1 MADIMGCPALFSTEM
16 DCLQPLSSQ
25 ISHTEGI
32 AISMTRLFHF
42 LCLLPIVI
50 AGVAD
55 AADRTPPTVVEHD
68 VPVKMRDG
76 VILRADI
83 YRPNAEGKFPVI
95 LQRRY
100 VDKRTITDFG
110 YAAAA
115 RGYVAIIQDIRGR
128 FASGGDFYPFRDEAN
143 DGYDTVEWAAAL
155 PYSNGKV
162 GMWGA
167 SYVGVSQ
174 IQTAMAHPPHLAGIC
189 PMVTGSD
196 YHNGWIYQ
204 GGAFEQMFAESWT
217 GGMAQDTF
225 SRYLAGNTKTVLEK
239 WHSPGD
245 FDLFNFPPLTANHAL
260 SAKIAPYFFDW
271 LAHPNY
277 DEYWK
282 RWSAPD
288 HFAEINVPA
297 LHMAAWYDVFQGG
310 SLENYIGLKT
320 HGGPAARAQE
330 RLIVIIGGHSGGGRK
345 IGDVDFGPDADQW
358 DETAV
363 VLDWYDYIL
372 KGIHNHF
379 AEDKPVKIFVMGI
392 NKWREEDDWP
402 IPGAQATQYFLHS
415 NGKANSLNGD
425 GSLSLETPQSEKPDR
440 YTYDPKNPTPT
451 LGGQVLGYQPG
462 GPYDQRPVEARKD
475 VLVYSTPPMAEDTE
489 VTGPISLVLYTSSS
503 AVDTDFTGKL
513 VDVAPDGY
521 ARNLTDGILRARYR
535 ISQETPTLMT
545 PGQIYKLTI
554 DLWSTSNVF
563 LKGHSLRLEVS
574 SSNFPRFDRNM
585 NTGKEQASARESVPA
600 INTILHD
607 AAHPSA
613 LLLPIIPQK

>member
-1 MADIMGCPALFSTEM
+1 MIRNIRSFLLFS
-16 DCLQPLSSQ
+16 
-25 ISHTEGI
+25 I
-32 AISMTRLFHF
+32 AILIAAGSVHAADQI
-42 LCLLPIVI
+42 PIV
-50 AGVAD
+50 
-55 AADRTPPTVVEHD
+55 VERD

-83 YRPNAEGKFPVI
+83 YRPKADGKFPVI

-100 VDKRTITDFG
+100 VDKRTIVDFG
-110 YAAAA
+110 YTAAA

-128 FASGGDFYPFRDEAN
+128 FASGGDFYPFRDEGK

-174 IQTAMAHPPHLAGIC
+174 MQTAMAHPPHLAGIC

-204 GGAFEQMFAESWT
+204 GGAFEQLFTESWT

-225 SRYLAGNTKTVLEK
+225 GRYLAGNTQTPLEK
-239 WHSPGD
+239 WVNPSD
-245 FDLFNFPPLTANHAL
+245 FVLFNFPPLTADHNL

-271 LAHPNY
+271 VAHPNY

-282 RWSAPD
+282 RWSAPE
-288 HFAEINVPA
+288 HFSDINVPA

-310 SLENYIGLKT
+310 SLANYIGLKA
-320 HGGPAARAQE
+320 HGGPAARAQQ

-345 IGDVDFGPDADQW
+345 IGDVDFGADADQW
-358 DETAV
+358 DETSV

-379 AEDKPVKIFVMGI
+379 SDDKPVKIFVMGA

-402 IPGAQATQYFLHS
+402 IPGAQTTRYFLHS
-415 NGKANSLNGD
+415 DGKANSLSGD
-425 GSLSLETPQSEKPDR
+425 GSLSDAPVQSGTPDH
-440 YTYDPKNPTPT
+440 YTYDPSNPTPT
-451 LGGQVLGYQPG
+451 VGGQVLGYVPG
-462 GPYDQRPVEARKD
+462 GPYDQRQVESRQD
-475 VLVYSTPPMAEDTE
+475 VLVYSTPPMAKDTE
-489 VTGPISLVLYTSSS
+489 VTGPISLELYASSS

-521 ARNLTDGILRARYR
+521 AQNLTDGILRARYR
-535 ISQETPTLMT
+535 DSQEKPALMT
-545 PGQIYKLTI
+545 PGQVYKFTI

-563 LKGHSLRLEVS
+563 RKGHILRLEVS

-585 NTGKEQASARESVPA
+585 NTGEDQAIARKPVPA
-600 INTILHD
+600 TNTIYHD
-607 AAHPSA
+607 TAHPSA
-613 LLLPIIPQK
+613 LILPIIPQN